1 MGPVASVLLREPLTD
16 EQLSTLRGWL
26 DANGCWVTAR
36 ATGGGL
42 LDYDLSI
49 AEQTFPDLI
58 DLHREG
64 PRPFSFSDEEPITYE
79 EEQDSW
85 QSCLGYMPQGGFHIS
100 AGCNQPID
108 HLILGRLALY
118 WARELGGV
126 IDMGG
131 AVTPGL
137 PLPPGR
143 HRLDDGHIWGW
154 TIDEVRAFLST
165 MPGKT
170 FEHWYEVTP
179 TRRFVSHSVDTDF
192 LEAWL
197 KHPQF
202 RMIK

>member
-1 MGPVASVLLREPLTD
+1 
-16 EQLSTLRGWL
+16 
-26 DANGCWVTAR
+26 
-36 ATGGGL
+36 
-42 LDYDLSI
+42 
-49 AEQTFPDLI
+49 
-58 DLHREG
+58 
-64 PRPFSFSDEEPITYE
+64 
-79 EEQDSW
+79 
-85 QSCLGYMPQGGFHIS
+85 
-100 AGCNQPID
+100 
-108 HLILGRLALY
+108 
-118 WARELGGV
+118 
-126 IDMGG
+126 MGG